1 MAEFRGQI
9 ESTIGALSARVE
21 ELARAVTDARAQ
33 HAEAHSRAGLNAN
46 NIAQVARDLAALKRT
61 VDGLP
66 TAPGTGA
73 SGGGVEKRKRLDR
86 MVEIRGNISTYDGKT
101 MGAGMREWADDMRD
115 HVSGYDPKLGAAM
128 AAVDNKSEAIDSLGI
143 ADYGVADDV
152 DNALRR
158 LVVAHTSGDA
168 KKFHRTRPDAG
179 GLELW
184 RQMTSHFDPM
194 TEMRAMA
201 DCGRLMRT
209 PVAKDWQQL
218 ARLLAWYDDELM
230 KFESRTRA
238 ENHLHDAFKKEAVW
252 HMVPEREKISYAM

>member
-1 MAEFRGQI
+1 MAWLLPQVPAPAGV
-9 ESTIGALSARVE
+9 ALRSAN
-21 ELARAVTDARAQ
+21 
-33 HAEAHSRAGLNAN
+33 GW
-46 NIAQVARDLAALKRT
+46 
-61 VDGLP
+61 
-66 TAPGTGA
+66 
-73 SGGGVEKRKRLDR
+73 
-86 MVEIRGNISTYDGKT
+86 IRGNISTYDGKT

-115 HVSGYDPKLGAAM
+115 HVSGYDSKLGAAT
-128 AAVDNKSEAIDSLGI
+128 AAVNNKSEIIDSLGI
-143 ADYGVADDV
+143 VDYGVDDDA

-158 LVVAHTSGDA
+158 LVVAHVSGDA

-218 ARLLAWYDDELM
+218 ARLLAWCDDGLM
-230 KFESRTRA
+230 KSESRERK
-238 ENHLHDAFKKEAVW
+238 ENHLRDAFKKEA
-252 HMVPEREKISYAM
+252 EKRAKR